1 MLSAGH
7 PLNERRARPRRS
19 GGPRRTSGS
28 ATLPASILD
37 DTERWSVLTPLGR
50 LADVHARQLRV
61 CDILERIADALPR
74 PPSRLVCLRLLDI
87 LTVDMPLHHADEEGG
102 LFPLLRRR
110 TEADD
115 GIDAVLERLS
125 IEHTEDEAL
134 LPEVLETLQALADDV
149 GPEREPDIAGY
160 VLRGYFE
167 SQRRHI
173 AWEEDVVMPLA
184 RNRLHATDIETLDTI
199 MRANR
204 TRVQEGL
211 GRY

>member
-7 PLNERRARPRRS
+7 PLNDRRSRPCRS
-19 GGPRRTSGS
+19 GGSRRPLRS
-28 ATLPASILD
+28 AALPSSILN
-37 DTERWSVLTPLGR
+37 DTERWNALTPLSR
-50 LADVHARQLRV
+50 LDDVHARQLRV

-87 LTVDMPLHHADEEGG
+87 LTVDMPLHHADEEAG
-102 LFPLLRRR
+102 LFPLLRQR
-110 TEADD
+110 TAPGD
-115 GIDAVLERLS
+115 GIDAVLDRLS
-125 IEHTEDEAL
+125 IEHAEDEAL

-184 RNRLHATDIETLDTI
+184 RTRLRVADIGRLDTI
-199 MRANR
+199 MRVNR
-204 TRVQEGL
+204 TRIQESL
-211 GRY
+211 AQS